1 MKINLSSF
9 FESYGGRLI
18 GDISSVSYGKFVVD
32 SREANKGDIFVAIKG
47 NSTDGHN
54 FVSDV
59 IEKGALGVIVERAMN
74 INRGFQYVVE
84 STNDFLVQLGSYAR
98 DNCKG
103 VVIGITGSAGK
114 TTTKE
119 MIAHI
124 LSTKFTVSKAFAN
137 MNTDISLPLFLAN
150 DASCNSDFVILE
162 LGVQKPGDMDKLIKI
177 AKPQKGV
184 VLNIGESHL
193 EYLRD
198 KKGVLGEKFKLVLY
212 IEQNGGTVFLNAD
225 DEMIRSYKKGLLLR
239 KVYFGLR
246 ENADV
251 KGIIGNITPDSMKM
265 VIEASGEKIEET
277 FPFSGYSLAI
287 DILAAIAV
295 VIDSGFSLEDAIIPL
310 KTFKP
315 IKGRG
320 NVINLKKGITI
331 IDETYNSNPLSVV
344 KSLEVFEDRKGT
356 KLILILGDMLELG
369 NNSQFQHKKIG
380 QFVSLLMP
388 DILITYGNFS
398 TEIANVAR
406 ENKLNNVFSFT
417 EKAQITEFLNKLE
430 IFENSIIFVKGSRGM
445 KMEELVETI
454 VKRFKNE

>member
-18 GDISSVSYGKFVVD
+18 GDIASGSYGKFVVD
-32 SREANKGDIFVAIKG
+32 SREANRGDIFVAIKG
-47 NSTDGHN
+47 NNTDGHN

-74 INRGFQYVVE
+74 INRGFQYIVE
-84 STNDFLVQLGSYAR
+84 STNDFLAQLGSYAR

-162 LGVQKPGDMDKLIKI
+162 LGVQKPGDMDKLLKI

-198 KKGVLGEKFKLVLY
+198 KKGVLSEKFKLVLY

-225 DEMIRSYKKGLLLR
+225 DEMIRSYKKELLLR
-239 KVYFGLR
+239 KVYFGL
-246 ENADV
+246 EEDADV

-295 VIDSGFSLEDAIIPL
+295 VIDSGFSLEDAIISL

-344 KSLEVFEDRKGT
+344 KSLEGFKDRKGS